1 MKLLLEFKDY
11 NDLSFVKDTVEDSIL
26 SEIDESI
33 NPVVHQSFITI
44 SDGEVTCKD
53 LKRSEY
59 SSTDFDFKSY
69 LVSFNE
75 RIGKEQ
81 FDNISPRIES
91 ILSLEFDE
99 NIKCISFHLQ
109 NFPSS
114 GFIYSSALTLG
125 IHEFIICNE
134 DEYNILKYIC
144 NFEYSIE
151 DEIWEIKNNP
161 YTSVIDLTTD
171 DFNNTKGL
179 TIWIRKY
186 LSKLGVNL
194 QLNRENIESN
204 YLNYKIST
212 SFFFNSSRNLNDRWI
227 QDLDLSKPDGKNK
240 TDINVRTWMRDNLPI
255 HYDTLNNLKKIGDK
269 IDSINL
275 KFQLDLNSDPNEEAK
290 RLLDIIKQK
299 VFPIFSND
307 ETDAISN
314 LYKQFEK
321 LEELGI
327 DAEWNNEGNYFY
339 LFDINYKGEH
349 YIAHIKYDVKKK
361 LVKIEIKDKNIED
374 EIPIEDFC
382 DTIFLLLNE

>member
-44 SDGEVTCKD
+44 SDGEVTCHD
-53 LKRSEY
+53 LKRSEH
-59 SSTDFDFKSY
+59 SSDFDFRSY
-69 LVSFNE
+69 LISFNE
-75 RIGKEQ
+75 RIEKEQ

-91 ILSLEFDE
+91 TLSQEFDQ
-99 NIKCISFHLQ
+99 NIKCISLQ
-109 NFPSS
+109 NFPIS
-114 GFIYSSALTLG
+114 
-125 IHEFIICNE
+125 EFVICSDNE
-134 DEYNILKYIC
+134 YQILKSIC

-151 DEIWEIKNNP
+151 DEIYEIRNNP
-161 YTSVIDLTTD
+161 YTSAIDLTTD
-171 DFNNTKGL
+171 DFNNTKSL

-194 QLNRENIESN
+194 KLNRENIESN

-212 SFFFNSSRNLNDRWI
+212 SFFFNSSMYLNGRWI
-227 QDLDLSKPDGKNK
+227 QDLDLNKPDGKHK

-269 IDSINL
+269 IDSMNPT
-275 KFQLDLNSDPNEEAK
+275 FQLDLNSDPNEEAK
-290 RLLDIIKQK
+290 RLLDIIREK
-299 VFPIFSND
+299 VFPIFSTS
-307 ETDAISN
+307 ETDVISN

-327 DAEWNNEGNYFY
+327 DAEWTHEGNYFY

-349 YIAHIKYDVKKK
+349 YIVHIKYDVKKK
-361 LVKIEIKDKNIED
+361 LVKIELKDKNIEE

>member
-11 NDLSFVKDTVEDSIL
+11 NDLSFIKDTVEDSIL
-26 SEIDESI
+26 SEIEESI
-33 NPVVHQSFITI
+33 KPVIHQSII
-44 SDGEVTCKD
+44 SILDGEVTCHD

-59 SSTDFDFKSY
+59 SSDLDFKSY
-69 LVSFNE
+69 LVSFNV
-75 RIGKEQ
+75 RIEKEQ
-81 FDNISPRIES
+81 FDSISPRIES
-91 ILSLEFDE
+91 TLSLEFDDK
-99 NIKCISFHLQ
+99 IKCIVLQSFPI
-109 NFPSS
+109 N
-114 GFIYSSALTLG
+114 
-125 IHEFIICNE
+125 EFVICSDNE
-134 DEYNILKYIC
+134 YQILKYIC
-144 NFEYSIE
+144 NFEYSLE

-171 DFNNTKGL
+171 DFNNKKDL

-212 SFFFNSSRNLNDRWI
+212 SFFFNSSRHLNGRWI

-269 IDSINL
+269 IDSMNL
-275 KFQLDLNSDPNEEAK
+275 TFQLDLNSDPNVEAEK
-290 RLLDIIKQK
+290 LLNMIREK
-299 VFPIFSND
+299 VFPIFSNS

-327 DAEWNNEGNYFY
+327 DAEWTHEGNYFY

-349 YIAHIKYDVKKK
+349 YIVHTKYDVKKK
-361 LVKIEIKDKNIED
+361 LVKIELKDKSIEE
-374 EIPIEDFC
+374 EIPIEYFC
-382 DTIFLLLNE
+382 DTIFLLLSE

>member
-26 SEIDESI
+26 SEIEESI
-33 NPVVHQSFITI
+33 KPIIHQSII
-44 SDGEVTCKD
+44 SILDGEVTCHD

-59 SSTDFDFKSY
+59 SSDIDFRSY

-75 RIGKEQ
+75 RIEKEQ
-81 FDNISPRIES
+81 FDSISPRIES
-91 ILSLEFDE
+91 TLSLEFDDK
-99 NIKCISFHLQ
+99 IKCIVLQSFPI
-109 NFPSS
+109 N
-114 GFIYSSALTLG
+114 
-125 IHEFIICNE
+125 EFVICSDNE
-134 DEYNILKYIC
+134 YQILKYIC

-171 DFNNTKGL
+171 DFNNFKSL

-194 QLNRENIESN
+194 KLNRENIESN

-212 SFFFNSSRNLNDRWI
+212 SFFFNSSRNLNLRWI
-227 QDLDLSKPDGKNK
+227 QDLDLSKTDGKNK

-269 IDSINL
+269 IDSMNL
-275 KFQLDLNSDPNEEAK
+275 SFQLDLNSDPNVEAEK
-290 RLLDIIKQK
+290 LLNMIREK
-299 VFPIFSND
+299 VFPIFSNS
-307 ETDAISN
+307 ETDDISN

-327 DAEWNNEGNYFY
+327 DAEWTHEGNYFY

-349 YIAHIKYDVKKK
+349 YIVHTKYDVKKK
-361 LVKIEIKDKNIED
+361 LVKIELKDKNIEE
-374 EIPIEDFC
+374 EIPIENFC
-382 DTIFLLLNE
+382 DTIFLLLSE

>member
-11 NDLSFVKDTVEDSIL
+11 NDLSFIKDTVEDSIL
-26 SEIDESI
+26 SEIEESI
-33 NPVVHQSFITI
+33 KPVIHQSII
-44 SDGEVTCKD
+44 SILDGEVTCHD

-59 SSTDFDFKSY
+59 SSDLDFKSY
-69 LVSFNE
+69 LVSFNV
-75 RIGKEQ
+75 RIEKEQ
-81 FDNISPRIES
+81 FDSISPRIES
-91 ILSLEFDE
+91 TLSLEFDDK
-99 NIKCISFHLQ
+99 IKCIVLQSFPI
-109 NFPSS
+109 N
-114 GFIYSSALTLG
+114 
-125 IHEFIICNE
+125 EFVICSDNE
-134 DEYNILKYIC
+134 YQILKYIC

-171 DFNNTKGL
+171 DFNNKKDL

-212 SFFFNSSRNLNDRWI
+212 SFFFNSSRHLNGRWI

-269 IDSINL
+269 IDSMNL
-275 KFQLDLNSDPNEEAK
+275 TFQLDLNSDPNVEAEK
-290 RLLDIIKQK
+290 LLNMIREK
-299 VFPIFSND
+299 VFPIFSNS
-307 ETDAISN
+307 ETDSISN

-327 DAEWNNEGNYFY
+327 DAEWTHEGNYFY

-361 LVKIEIKDKNIED
+361 LVKIELKDKNIEE

-382 DTIFLLLNE
+382 DTIFLLLSE

>member
-26 SEIDESI
+26 SEIEESI
-33 NPVVHQSFITI
+33 KPVIHQSIISI
-44 SDGEVTCKD
+44 SDGEVTCHD

-59 SSTDFDFKSY
+59 SSDLDFKSY

-75 RIGKEQ
+75 RIEKEQ
-81 FDNISPRIES
+81 FDSISPRIES
-91 ILSLEFDE
+91 TLSLEFDDK
-99 NIKCISFHLQ
+99 IKCIVLQSFPI
-109 NFPSS
+109 N
-114 GFIYSSALTLG
+114 
-125 IHEFIICNE
+125 EFVICSDNE
-134 DEYNILKYIC
+134 YQILKYIC

-212 SFFFNSSRNLNDRWI
+212 SFFFNSSRNLNGRWL
-227 QDLDLSKPDGKNK
+227 QDIKYNSDGKYSSYNQIA
-240 TDINVRTWMRDNLPI
+240 INIRTWIRDNLPI

-269 IDSINL
+269 IDSMNL
-275 KFQLDLNSDPNEEAK
+275 SFQLDLNSDPNVEAEK
-290 RLLDIIKQK
+290 LLNMIREK
-299 VFPIFSND
+299 VFPIFSNS
-307 ETDAISN
+307 ETDDISN
-314 LYKQFEK
+314 LYKQFQK

-327 DAEWNNEGNYFY
+327 DAEWTHEGNYFY

-349 YIAHIKYDVKKK
+349 YIVHTKYDVKKK
-361 LVKIEIKDKNIED
+361 LVKIELKDKNIEE
-374 EIPIEDFC
+374 EIPIENFC
-382 DTIFLLLNE
+382 DTIFLLLSE

>member
-26 SEIDESI
+26 SEIEESI
-33 NPVVHQSFITI
+33 KPVIHQSII
-44 SDGEVTCKD
+44 SILDGEVTCHD

-59 SSTDFDFKSY
+59 SSDLDFKSY
-69 LVSFNE
+69 LVSFSE
-75 RIGKEQ
+75 RIEKEQ
-81 FDNISPRIES
+81 FDSISPRIES
-91 ILSLEFDE
+91 TLSLEFDDK
-99 NIKCISFHLQ
+99 IKCIVLQSFPI
-109 NFPSS
+109 N
-114 GFIYSSALTLG
+114 
-125 IHEFIICNE
+125 EFVICSENE
-134 DEYNILKYIC
+134 YQILKYIC

-171 DFNNTKGL
+171 DFNNTKSL

-269 IDSINL
+269 IDSMNL
-275 KFQLDLNSDPNEEAK
+275 SFQLDLNSDPNVEAEK
-290 RLLDIIKQK
+290 LLNMIREK
-299 VFPIFSND
+299 VFLIFSNS
-307 ETDAISN
+307 ETDDISN
-314 LYKQFEK
+314 LYKQFQK

-327 DAEWNNEGNYFY
+327 DAEWTHEGNYFY

-349 YIAHIKYDVKKK
+349 YIVHTKYDVKKK
-361 LVKIEIKDKNIED
+361 LVKIELKDKNIEE
-374 EIPIEDFC
+374 EIPIENFC
-382 DTIFLLLNE
+382 DTIFLLLSE

>member
-11 NDLSFVKDTVEDSIL
+11 NDLSFIKDTVEDSIL
-26 SEIDESI
+26 SEIEESI
-33 NPVVHQSFITI
+33 KPVIHQSII
-44 SDGEVTCKD
+44 SILDGEVTCHD

-59 SSTDFDFKSY
+59 SSDLDFKSY
-69 LVSFNE
+69 LVSFNV
-75 RIGKEQ
+75 RIEKEQ
-81 FDNISPRIES
+81 FDSISPRIES
-91 ILSLEFDE
+91 TLSLEFDDK
-99 NIKCISFHLQ
+99 IKCIVLQSFPI
-109 NFPSS
+109 N
-114 GFIYSSALTLG
+114 
-125 IHEFIICNE
+125 EFVICSDNE
-134 DEYNILKYIC
+134 YQILKYIC

-171 DFNNTKGL
+171 DFNNKKDL

-212 SFFFNSSRNLNDRWI
+212 SFFFNSSRHLNGRWI

-269 IDSINL
+269 IDSMNL
-275 KFQLDLNSDPNEEAK
+275 TFQLDLNSDPNVEAEK
-290 RLLDIIKQK
+290 LLNMIREK
-299 VFPIFSND
+299 VFPIFSNS

-327 DAEWNNEGNYFY
+327 DAEWTHEGNYFY

-349 YIAHIKYDVKKK
+349 YIVHTKYDVKKK
-361 LVKIEIKDKNIED
+361 LVKIELKDKNIEE
-374 EIPIEDFC
+374 EIPIENFC
-382 DTIFLLLNE
+382 DTIFLLLSE

>member
-26 SEIDESI
+26 SEIEESI
-33 NPVVHQSFITI
+33 KPVIHQSIISI
-44 SDGEVTCKD
+44 SDGEVTCHD

-59 SSTDFDFKSY
+59 SSDLDFKSY
-69 LVSFNE
+69 LVSFNI
-75 RIGKEQ
+75 RIEKEQ

-99 NIKCISFHLQ
+99 NIKCIVLQSF
-109 NFPSS
+109 PIS
-114 GFIYSSALTLG
+114 
-125 IHEFIICNE
+125 EFVICNE

-144 NFEYSIE
+144 NFEYVIE
-151 DEIWEIKNNP
+151 DEIWEIRNNP
-161 YTSVIDLTTD
+161 YTSAIDLTTD
-171 DFNNTKGL
+171 DFNNTKSL

-194 QLNRENIESN
+194 KLNRENIESN

-212 SFFFNSSRNLNDRWI
+212 SFFFNSSRNLNRLSGGNTRWI

-269 IDSINL
+269 IDSMNL
-275 KFQLDLNSDPNEEAK
+275 SFQLDLNSDPNEESK
-290 RLLDIIKQK
+290 KLLDIIKEK
-299 VFPIFSND
+299 VFPIF
-307 ETDAISN
+307 ETQETKKISD
-314 LYKQFEK
+314 LYQQFNK

-327 DAEWNNEGNYFY
+327 DAEWTHEGNYFY
-339 LFDINYKGEH
+339 LFDINYKGKH
-349 YIAHIKYDVKKK
+349 YIIHIKYDVKKN
-361 LVKIEIKDKNIED
+361 LVNIELKDKKIFD
-374 EIPIEDFC
+374 EVPINEFAQ
-382 DTIFLLLNE
+382 TIYLILQEN

>member
-26 SEIDESI
+26 SEIEESI
-33 NPVVHQSFITI
+33 KPIIHQSII
-44 SDGEVTCKD
+44 SILDGEVTCHD

-59 SSTDFDFKSY
+59 SSDIDFRSY

-75 RIGKEQ
+75 RIEKEQ
-81 FDNISPRIES
+81 FDSISPRIES
-91 ILSLEFDE
+91 TLSLEFDDK
-99 NIKCISFHLQ
+99 IKCIVLQSFPI
-109 NFPSS
+109 N
-114 GFIYSSALTLG
+114 
-125 IHEFIICNE
+125 EFVICSDNE
-134 DEYNILKYIC
+134 YQILKYIC

-171 DFNNTKGL
+171 DFNNFKSL

-194 QLNRENIESN
+194 KLNRENIESN

-212 SFFFNSSRNLNDRWI
+212 SFFFNSSRNLNLRWI
-227 QDLDLSKPDGKNK
+227 QDLDLSKTDGKNK
-240 TDINVRTWMRDNLPI
+240 TDINVRTWMKDNLPI

-269 IDSINL
+269 IDSMNL
-275 KFQLDLNSDPNEEAK
+275 TFQLDLNSDPNVEAEK
-290 RLLDIIKQK
+290 LLNMIREK
-299 VFPIFSND
+299 VFPIFSNS

-327 DAEWNNEGNYFY
+327 DAEWTNEGNYFY

-361 LVKIEIKDKNIED
+361 LVKIELKDKNIEE
-374 EIPIEDFC
+374 EIPIENFC
-382 DTIFLLLNE
+382 DTIFLLLSE

>member
-26 SEIDESI
+26 SEIEESI
-33 NPVVHQSFITI
+33 KPVIHQSIISI
-44 SDGEVTCKD
+44 SDGEVTCHD

-59 SSTDFDFKSY
+59 SSVLDFKSY

-75 RIGKEQ
+75 RIEKEQ
-81 FDNISPRIES
+81 FDSISPRIES
-91 ILSLEFDE
+91 TLSLEFDDK
-99 NIKCISFHLQ
+99 IKCIVLQSFPI
-109 NFPSS
+109 N
-114 GFIYSSALTLG
+114 
-125 IHEFIICNE
+125 EFVICSENE
-134 DEYNILKYIC
+134 YQILKYIC

-171 DFNNTKGL
+171 EFNNTKGL

-194 QLNRENIESN
+194 KLNRENIESN

-269 IDSINL
+269 IDSMNL
-275 KFQLDLNSDPNEEAK
+275 SFQLDLNSDPNVEAEK
-290 RLLDIIKQK
+290 LLNMIREK
-299 VFPIFSND
+299 VFLIFSNS
-307 ETDAISN
+307 ETDDISN

-327 DAEWNNEGNYFY
+327 DAEWTHEGNYFY

-349 YIAHIKYDVKKK
+349 YIVHTKYDVKKK
-361 LVKIEIKDKNIED
+361 LVKIELKDKNIEE
-374 EIPIEDFC
+374 EIPIENFC
-382 DTIFLLLNE
+382 DTIFLLLSE

>member
-26 SEIDESI
+26 SEIEESI
-33 NPVVHQSFITI
+33 KLVIHQSFITI
-44 SDGEVTCKD
+44 SDGDVTCHD
-53 LKRSEY
+53 LKRSEH
-59 SSTDFDFKSY
+59 SSDFDFKSY
-69 LVSFNE
+69 LISFNE
-75 RIGKEQ
+75 RIEKEQ

-91 ILSLEFDE
+91 TLSLEFDE
-99 NIKCISFHLQ
+99 NIKCISLQ
-109 NFPSS
+109 NFPIS
-114 GFIYSSALTLG
+114 
-125 IHEFIICNE
+125 EFVICSENE
-134 DEYNILKYIC
+134 YQILKSIC

-151 DEIWEIKNNP
+151 DEIYEIRNNP

-171 DFNNTKGL
+171 DFNNTKSL

-194 QLNRENIESN
+194 KLNRESIESN

-212 SFFFNSSRNLNDRWI
+212 SFFFNSSMYLNGRWI
-227 QDLDLSKPDGKNK
+227 QDLDLNKPDGKNK

-269 IDSINL
+269 IDSMNL
-275 KFQLDLNSDPNEEAK
+275 TFQLDLNSDPNVEAK
-290 RLLDIIKQK
+290 RLLDIIREK
-299 VFPIFSND
+299 VFPIFSTS
-307 ETDAISN
+307 ETDNISN

-327 DAEWNNEGNYFY
+327 DAEWTHEGNYFY

-349 YIAHIKYDVKKK
+349 YIVHTKYDVKKK
-361 LVKIEIKDKNIED
+361 LVKIELKDKNIEE

-382 DTIFLLLNE
+382 DTIFLLLSE

>member
-11 NDLSFVKDTVEDSIL
+11 NDLSFIKDTVEDSIL
-26 SEIDESI
+26 SEIEESI
-33 NPVVHQSFITI
+33 KPVIHQSII
-44 SDGEVTCKD
+44 SILDGEVTCHD

-59 SSTDFDFKSY
+59 SSDLDFKSY
-69 LVSFNE
+69 LVSFNV
-75 RIGKEQ
+75 RIEKEQ
-81 FDNISPRIES
+81 FDSISPRIES
-91 ILSLEFDE
+91 TLSLEFDDK
-99 NIKCISFHLQ
+99 IKCIVLQSFPI
-109 NFPSS
+109 N
-114 GFIYSSALTLG
+114 
-125 IHEFIICNE
+125 EFVICSDNE
-134 DEYNILKYIC
+134 YQILKYIC

-171 DFNNTKGL
+171 DFNNKKDL

-194 QLNRENIESN
+194 KLNRENIESN

-212 SFFFNSSRNLNDRWI
+212 SFFFNSSRHLNGRWI

-269 IDSINL
+269 IDSMNL
-275 KFQLDLNSDPNEEAK
+275 TFQLDLNSDPNVEAEK
-290 RLLDIIKQK
+290 LLNMIREK
-299 VFPIFSND
+299 VFPIFSNS

-327 DAEWNNEGNYFY
+327 DAEWTHEGNYFY

-349 YIAHIKYDVKKK
+349 YIVHTKYDVKKK
-361 LVKIEIKDKNIED
+361 LVKIELKDKNIEE

-382 DTIFLLLNE
+382 DTIFLLLSE

>member
-26 SEIDESI
+26 SEIEESI
-33 NPVVHQSFITI
+33 KPIIHQSII
-44 SDGEVTCKD
+44 SILDGEVTCHD

-59 SSTDFDFKSY
+59 SSDIDFRSY

-75 RIGKEQ
+75 RIEKEQ
-81 FDNISPRIES
+81 FDSISPRIES
-91 ILSLEFDE
+91 TLSLEFDDK
-99 NIKCISFHLQ
+99 IKCIALQSFPI
-109 NFPSS
+109 N
-114 GFIYSSALTLG
+114 
-125 IHEFIICNE
+125 EFVICSDNE
-134 DEYNILKYIC
+134 YQILKCIC

-171 DFNNTKGL
+171 DFNNFKSL

-194 QLNRENIESN
+194 KLNRENIESN

-212 SFFFNSSRNLNDRWI
+212 SFFFNSSRNLNGRWI

-240 TDINVRTWMRDNLPI
+240 TDINVRTWMKDNLPI

-269 IDSINL
+269 IDSMNL
-275 KFQLDLNSDPNEEAK
+275 SFQLDLNSDPNVEAK
-290 RLLDIIKQK
+290 RLLDIIREK
-299 VFPIFSND
+299 VFPIFSNS
-307 ETDAISN
+307 ETDDISN

-327 DAEWNNEGNYFY
+327 EAEWTHEGNYFY

-349 YIAHIKYDVKKK
+349 YIVHTKYDVKKK
-361 LVKIEIKDKNIED
+361 LVKIELKDKNIEE
-374 EIPIEDFC
+374 EIPIENFC
-382 DTIFLLLNE
+382 DTIFLLLSE

>member
-11 NDLSFVKDTVEDSIL
+11 NDLSFVKDNVEDSIL

-33 NPVVHQSFITI
+33 NPVVHQSIISI
-44 SDGEVTCKD
+44 SDGEITCHD

-59 SSTDFDFKSY
+59 TSSDLDFKSY
-69 LVSFNE
+69 LVSFNDRME
-75 RIGKEQ
+75 EEN
-81 FDNISPRIES
+81 FDNISKRLES
-91 ILSLEFDE
+91 ILSMEFDDK
-99 NIKCISFHLQ
+99 IKCIALQSFPI
-109 NFPSS
+109 N
-114 GFIYSSALTLG
+114 
-125 IHEFIICNE
+125 EFVICSDNE
-134 DEYNILKYIC
+134 YQILKCIC

-171 DFNNTKGL
+171 DFNNTKSL

-194 QLNRENIESN
+194 KLNRENIESN

-212 SFFFNSSRNLNDRWI
+212 SFFFNSSRHLNDRWI
-227 QDLDLSKPDGKNK
+227 QDLDLNRPDGKNK

-269 IDSINL
+269 IDSMNL
-275 KFQLDLNSDPNEEAK
+275 SFQLDLNSDPNVEAEK
-290 RLLDIIKQK
+290 FLNMIREK
-299 VFPIFSND
+299 VFPIFSNS
-307 ETDAISN
+307 ETDDISN

-327 DAEWNNEGNYFY
+327 DAEWTHEGNYFY
-339 LFDINYKGEH
+339 LFDINYKGKH
-349 YIAHIKYDVKKK
+349 YIVHTKYDVKKK
-361 LVKIEIKDKNIED
+361 LVKIEIKDKNIEE

-382 DTIFLLLNE
+382 DTIFLLLSE

>member
-26 SEIDESI
+26 SEIEESI
-33 NPVVHQSFITI
+33 KPVIHQSII
-44 SDGEVTCKD
+44 SILDGEVTCHD

-59 SSTDFDFKSY
+59 SSDIDFRSY

-75 RIGKEQ
+75 RIEKEQ
-81 FDNISPRIES
+81 FDSISPRIES
-91 ILSLEFDE
+91 TLSLEFDD
-99 NIKCISFHLQ
+99 NIKCIVLQSF
-109 NFPSS
+109 PIS
-114 GFIYSSALTLG
+114 
-125 IHEFIICNE
+125 EFVICNE

-144 NFEYSIE
+144 NFEYVIE
-151 DEIWEIKNNP
+151 DEIWEIRNNP
-161 YTSVIDLTTD
+161 YTSAIDLTTD
-171 DFNNTKGL
+171 DFNNTKSL

-194 QLNRENIESN
+194 KLNRENIESN

-212 SFFFNSSRNLNDRWI
+212 SFFFNSSRNLNRLSGGNTRWI

-269 IDSINL
+269 IDSMNL
-275 KFQLDLNSDPNEEAK
+275 TFQLDLNSDPNVEAEK
-290 RLLDIIKQK
+290 LLNMIREK
-299 VFPIFSND
+299 VFPIFSNS

-327 DAEWNNEGNYFY
+327 DAEWTNEGNYFY

-349 YIAHIKYDVKKK
+349 YIVHTKYDVKKK
-361 LVKIEIKDKNIED
+361 LVKIELKDKNIEE
-374 EIPIEDFC
+374 EIPIENFC
-382 DTIFLLLNE
+382 DTIFLLLSE

>member
-11 NDLSFVKDTVEDSIL
+11 NDLSFIKDTVEDSIL
-26 SEIDESI
+26 SEIEESI
-33 NPVVHQSFITI
+33 KPVIHQSII
-44 SDGEVTCKD
+44 SILDGEVTCHD

-59 SSTDFDFKSY
+59 SSDLDFKSY
-69 LVSFNE
+69 LVSFNV
-75 RIGKEQ
+75 RIEKEQ
-81 FDNISPRIES
+81 FDSISPRIES
-91 ILSLEFDE
+91 TLSLEFDDK
-99 NIKCISFHLQ
+99 IKCIVLQSFPI
-109 NFPSS
+109 N
-114 GFIYSSALTLG
+114 
-125 IHEFIICNE
+125 EFVICSDNE
-134 DEYNILKYIC
+134 YQILKYIC

-171 DFNNTKGL
+171 DFNNKKDL

-212 SFFFNSSRNLNDRWI
+212 SFFFNSSRHLNGRWI

-269 IDSINL
+269 IDSMNL
-275 KFQLDLNSDPNEEAK
+275 SFQLDLNSDPNVEAEK
-290 RLLDIIKQK
+290 LLNMIREK
-299 VFPIFSND
+299 VFPIFSNS

-327 DAEWNNEGNYFY
+327 DAEWTHEGNYFY

-349 YIAHIKYDVKKK
+349 YIVHTKYDVKKK
-361 LVKIEIKDKNIED
+361 LVKIEIKDKNIEE

-382 DTIFLLLNE
+382 DTIFLLLSE

>member
-11 NDLSFVKDTVEDSIL
+11 NDLSFIKDTVEDSIL
-26 SEIDESI
+26 SEIEESI
-33 NPVVHQSFITI
+33 KPVIHQSII
-44 SDGEVTCKD
+44 SILDGEVTCHD

-59 SSTDFDFKSY
+59 SSDLDFKSY
-69 LVSFNE
+69 LVSFNV
-75 RIGKEQ
+75 RIEKEQ
-81 FDNISPRIES
+81 FDSISPRIES
-91 ILSLEFDE
+91 TLSLEFDDK
-99 NIKCISFHLQ
+99 IKCIVLQSFPI
-109 NFPSS
+109 N
-114 GFIYSSALTLG
+114 
-125 IHEFIICNE
+125 EFVICSDNE
-134 DEYNILKYIC
+134 YQILKYIC

-151 DEIWEIKNNP
+151 DEIWDIKNNP

-171 DFNNTKGL
+171 DFNNTKSL

-194 QLNRENIESN
+194 KLNRVNIESN

-269 IDSINL
+269 IDSMNL
-275 KFQLDLNSDPNEEAK
+275 TFQLDLNSDPNVEAEK
-290 RLLDIIKQK
+290 LLNMIREK
-299 VFPIFSND
+299 VFPIFSNS
-307 ETDAISN
+307 ETDSISN

-327 DAEWNNEGNYFY
+327 DAEWTHEGNYFY

-361 LVKIEIKDKNIED
+361 LVKIEIKDKNIEE

-382 DTIFLLLNE
+382 DTIFLLLSE

>member
-33 NPVVHQSFITI
+33 NIVVHQSFITI
-44 SDGEVTCKD
+44 SDGEVTCHD
-53 LKRSEY
+53 LKRSEH
-59 SSTDFDFKSY
+59 SSTDFDFRSY
-69 LVSFNE
+69 LISFNE
-75 RIGKEQ
+75 RIEKEQ

-91 ILSLEFDE
+91 TLSQEFDE
-99 NIKCISFHLQ
+99 NIKCISLQ
-109 NFPSS
+109 NFPIS
-114 GFIYSSALTLG
+114 
-125 IHEFIICNE
+125 EFVICSENE
-134 DEYNILKYIC
+134 YQILKSIF
-144 NFEYSIE
+144 NFEYAIE
-151 DEIWEIKNNP
+151 DEIYEIRNNP

-171 DFNNTKGL
+171 DFNNTKSL

-194 QLNRENIESN
+194 KLNRENIESN

-212 SFFFNSSRNLNDRWI
+212 SFFFNSSMYLNGRWI
-227 QDLDLSKPDGKNK
+227 QDLDLNKPDGKHK

-269 IDSINL
+269 IDSMNL
-275 KFQLDLNSDPNEEAK
+275 TFQLDLNSDPNEEAK
-290 RLLDIIKQK
+290 RLLDIIKEK
-299 VFPIFSND
+299 VFPIFSNS

-327 DAEWNNEGNYFY
+327 DAEWTHEGNYFY

-349 YIAHIKYDVKKK
+349 YIVHIKYDVKKK
-361 LVKIEIKDKNIED
+361 LVKIELKDKNIEQ